1 MIRLL
6 ALDLDGT
13 VIDDSLTI
21 SPAVRTAVRRGKIRS
36 GIMAACVRKK
46 VPFVLAGSIRDDGP
60 LPEVTMDMGIAQR
73 EMRKH
78 LTGVDF
84 VLMLATTLH
93 SVATG
98 NLLPA
103 SVRTVCV
110 DINPSSVTK
119 LSDRGTWQSTS
130 LVTDVGYFLRELRTQ
145 LQRH

>member
-1 MIRLL
+1 
-6 ALDLDGT
+6 
-13 VIDDSLTI
+13 
-21 SPAVRTAVRRGKIRS
+21 
-36 GIMAACVRKK
+36 
-46 VPFVLAGSIRDDGP
+46 
-60 LPEVTMDMGIAQR
+60 
-73 EMRKH
+73 MRKH
-78 LTGVDF
+78 LAEHVDF

-103 SVRTVCV
+103 RVRTVCV

-145 LQRH
+145 LQRQ